1 MTVCI
6 CQNSQNYTR
15 KRAILTVFKSCINF
29 FLMEGKKESQMK
41 ISPRESRNSSLGSY
55 ENDVVIIWKSYIT

>member
-6 CQNSQNYTR
+6 GQNSQNHTR
-15 KRAILTVFKSCINF
+15 ERANLYLNHILIF
-29 FLMEGKKESQMK
+29 FLMEGKKESQLK

-55 ENDVVIIWKSYIT
+55 EDDDVIIWKGYIT